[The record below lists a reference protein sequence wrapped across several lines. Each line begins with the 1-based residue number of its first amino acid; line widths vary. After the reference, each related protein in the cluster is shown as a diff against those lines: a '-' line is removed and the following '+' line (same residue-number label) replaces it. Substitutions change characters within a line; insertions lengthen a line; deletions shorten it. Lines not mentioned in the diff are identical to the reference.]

1 MAESRE
7 SLKRK
12 RLAYVRTFCGDFA
25 TPHPEAQRVLADLKR
40 FCQVTKPG
48 MVVSPKAGLVD
59 PLATLYQ
66 NGLKDAY
73 MRIAGFL
80 GIDEKTL
87 FQENSSESTA
97 VSTTA
102 EQ

>member
-1 MAESRE
+1 MSDSSE

-12 RLAYVRTFCGDFA
+12 RLAYRRTFFGDLDA
-25 TPHPEAQRVLADLKR
+25 PHPEAQRVLADLKR

-48 MVVSPKAGLVD
+48 MVVSLKAGLVD

-66 NGLKDAY
+66 NGLKDTYA
-73 MRIAGFL
+73 RIEGFL

-87 FQENSSESTA
+87 LQENSSESNLPK
-97 VSTTA
+97 TA